1 MEEQTYERTVTCEL
15 CGREFKV
22 RSKYSRAKRCPGC
35 MISIRY
41 GRHVAE
47 GEEMPTRK
55 RRHVSQLDELARE
68 AKEYGLSYGKYVA
81 LLRTGTQAA
90 RR

>member
-1 MEEQTYERTVTCEL
+1 MEEQTYERIATCEL
-15 CGREFKV
+15 CGREFKIK
-22 RSKYSRAKRCPGC
+22 SKYSRAKRCPVC

-47 GEEMPTRK
+47 GEEIPARK

-81 LLRTGTQAA
+81 LLRTGTRAA